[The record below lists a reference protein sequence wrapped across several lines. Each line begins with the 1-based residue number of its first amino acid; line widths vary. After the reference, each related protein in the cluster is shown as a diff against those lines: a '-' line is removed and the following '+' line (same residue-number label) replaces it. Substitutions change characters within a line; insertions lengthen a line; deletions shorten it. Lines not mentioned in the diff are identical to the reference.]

1 MSALPDDPALAIDAR
16 VYYYDTDAAG
26 VVHNI
31 SYLRLIEE
39 ARTRLAEHIGWPLE
53 AMASGPVVPVVART
67 EIDYL
72 RPARLADRL
81 RIESRLAAIG
91 PASFEIE
98 FAITRPAD
106 GALIVRCRQR
116 LVGVNVAN
124 GRPSRTRPDWRAKW
138 PRLYSH

>member
-1 MSALPDDPALAIDAR
+1 MNSLPDDPALAVDVR

-31 SYLRLIEE
+31 AYLRFIEE
-39 ARTRLAEHIGWPLE
+39 ARTRLAEHIAWPLE
-53 AMASGPVVPVVART
+53 DMATGPVVPVVART

-72 RPARLADRL
+72 RPAKLADRL
-81 RIESRLAAIG
+81 RVEGRLASIR

-106 GALIVRCRQR
+106 AALIVRCRQR
-116 LVGVNVAN
+116 LVGVHLAT
-124 GRPSRTRPDWRAKW
+124 GRPSRTRPDWRARW
-138 PRLYSH
+138 PHLIG

>member
-1 MSALPDDPALAIDAR
+1 MSALPDDPALEIDTR

-31 SYLRLIEE
+31 AYLRYIEE

-53 AMASGPVVPVVART
+53 DMAVGPVVPVVART

-81 RIESRLAAIG
+81 RVESRLAAIG
-91 PASFEIE
+91 PASFEIA

-116 LVGVNVAN
+116 LVGVNVAS
-124 GRPSRTRPDWRAKW
+124 GRPARTRADWRARW
-138 PRLYSH
+138 PHLV